1 MIAIR
6 AVALA
11 AVLTVAQI
19 APAAD
24 PPSIPWHSQTAT
36 ALAVARAQQKMLLVY
51 YRGAC
56 DKCNDAMDAM
66 FASAASDEV
75 FTHTFDT
82 YLPLRVIAGYGTR
95 RHPITDELASEGEV
109 PLIAVYDASGA
120 QLMVRKGK
128 VSWST
133 FVEDLLRLRGERPR
147 VVRSVE
153 LRRAGHAPEADL
165 LLGNALINARQPL
178 PAASRLQSAVK
189 GFRAVNAEELAQMA
203 ELFEGGAWYLAGQK
217 ARGRKMINDVLRK
230 PASDAVAAEAYVSIA
245 RQYEA
250 ESMVHATAIPG
261 VLPSTTGRPGTR
273 GMAPT
278 PSGGTARSRVMNSK
292 REMVKAIESYRK
304 AYELAPEGSSA
315 LEQSRYSLE
324 RLDDGPLPLRKTPA
338 QSLLRI
344 VTPARMTILGDADF
358 LLEGAVNIGAVNTAR
373 VDYLLDDVKVAS
385 SAKHPF
391 RVSIDVGRT
400 PRARTV
406 KAVAFDAAGN
416 AKGEALATI
425 NDRMDAFFVSIV
437 APASSWIGGAND
449 IELDVHVPPGR
460 SVSRVDVSWN
470 GKDIATLT
478 AAPFRARM
486 NVTPREFGY
495 LRAVAT
501 LDDGNS
507 AEVTRLYNSAGVSES
522 VEVGAVTVIASVTN
536 GKGERIG
543 GLGSKDFAIADEG
556 QPVTPTLRSADDD
569 PVTIGIAIDSS
580 SSMSGMQIYVIRAAT
595 EFLGRAL
602 RPQDQAFVVAFDTG
616 PRLVHPRSS
625 DAAKLRE
632 SVFALAPSGGTSIFD
647 GVTFALQQFQ
657 GIGGKKALLVFS
669 DGREGTSSASAKECQ
684 RMARTVGVPVYGI
697 VPPKGNR
704 RNNAISGIAGDTGG
718 TMFFGEPEETF
729 PALFE
734 RLAAEMRGQY
744 VLSFTRPAGIKA
756 GTWRSIRV
764 AVDRQ
769 DASVRT
775 IQGYRAN

>member
-6 AVALA
+6 AVAL
-11 AVLTVAQI
+11 VSLLTVAQI
-19 APAAD
+19 TPAAD

-51 YRGAC
+51 YRGVC

-82 YLPLRVIAGYGTR
+82 YLPLRVIAGYATR
-95 RHPITDELASEGEV
+95 RHPITDELAADGEV

-120 QLMVRKGK
+120 QLMIRKGK

-153 LRRAGHAPEADL
+153 MRRAGQAPEADL
-165 LLGNALINARQPL
+165 LLGNALFNARQAL
-178 PAASRLQSAVK
+178 PAADRLQRAVE

-217 ARGRKMINDVLRK
+217 GRGRKVVTDVLK
-230 PASDAVAAEAYVSIA
+230 NPATDAVAAEAHVAIA

-250 ESMVHATAIPG
+250 ESMMHAAAIPG
-261 VLPSTTGRPGTR
+261 ALPSTTAKPATR
-273 GMAPT
+273 GTVPT

-344 VTPARMTILGDADF
+344 VTPARMTILGDADV
-358 LLEGAVNIGAVNTAR
+358 LVEGATNIAR

-425 NDRMDAFFVSIV
+425 NDRIDAFFVSIV
-437 APASSWIGGAND
+437 APASPWIGGAND

-470 GKDIATLT
+470 GQDIATLT

-507 AEVTRLYNSAGVSES
+507 AEVTRIYNSTGVSES

-536 GKGERIG
+536 DKGERIG
-543 GLGSKDFAIADEG
+543 GLGSSDFAITDEK
-556 QPVTPTLRSADDD
+556 QQVTPTLRSSDDD

-580 SSMSGMQIYVIRAAT
+580 SSMSGRQVYVIRAAT

-625 DAAKLRE
+625 DVAKLRE

-657 GIGGKKALLVFS
+657 GISGKKALLVFT
-669 DGREGTSSASAKECQ
+669 DGDEGTSSASAKECQ

-704 RNNAISGIAGDTGG
+704 RSNALSGIVADTGG
-718 TMFFGEPEETF
+718 TMFFGEPEEIF
-729 PALFE
+729 PALFQ
-734 RLAAEMRGQY
+734 RLSAEMRGQY

>member
-6 AVALA
+6 ADVNAAVLA
-11 AVLTVAQI
+11 AVLTIAHIAQ
-19 APAAD
+19 AEEPR
-24 PPSIPWHSQTAT
+24 PIPWHSVPDV
-36 ALAVARAQQKMLLVY
+36 ALHVARAQQKMVLVY

-56 DKCNDAMDAM
+56 GKCNDEMDAA
-66 FASAASDEV
+66 FVQAAGDDV
-75 FTHTFDT
+75 FTHAFDT
-82 YLPLRVIAGYGTR
+82 YMPLRVTVGTTPP
-95 RHPITDELASEGEV
+95 HPMLEELAKEREA
-109 PLIAVYDASGA
+109 PLVAVYDASGV
-120 QLMVRKGK
+120 QLTVLSRKL
-128 VSWST
+128 SWSAS
-133 FVEDLLRLRGERPR
+133 VEELLRLRAERFR
-147 VVRSVE
+147 IMRSVE
-153 LRRAGHAPEADL
+153 LRQAGKVADADL
-165 LLGNALINARQPL
+165 LLGNALFNARQAR
-178 PAASRLQSAVK
+178 PAADRLHRAAEA
-189 GFRAVNAEELAQMA
+189 FRAMKVDELAQMA
-203 ELFEGGAWYLAGQK
+203 DLLEGGAWYLAGQK
-217 ARGRKMINDVLRK
+217 ARGRKLVADVVRK
-230 PASDAVAAEAYVSIA
+230 PVSDAVAAEAWVAIA

-250 ESMVHATAIPG
+250 ESMRLATSIPAA
-261 VLPSTTGRPGTR
+261 LPSTAAKPGTR
-273 GMAPT
+273 GLIPT
-278 PSGGTARSRVMNSK
+278 PSGGSARSRVLTSK
-292 REMVKAIESYRK
+292 REMLRAVESYRK
-304 AYELAPEGSSA
+304 AYAIAPEGSFA

-324 RLDDGPLPLRKTPA
+324 RLDDQPLPARKSPLST
-338 QSLLRI
+338 LLRI
-344 VTPARMTILGDADF
+344 VTPARATILGDADF
-358 LLEGAVNIGAVNTAR
+358 LVEGAGDVKR

-385 SAKHPF
+385 AVKHPF

-406 KAVAFDAAGN
+406 KAVAYDAAGN

-425 NDRMDAFFVSIV
+425 NDRMDAFFVSII
-437 APASSWIGGAND
+437 APASAWIGGAND
-449 IELDVHVPPGR
+449 VELDVRIPPGR

-470 GKDIATLT
+470 GSEIATLT
-478 AAPFRARM
+478 AAPYRARM

-507 AEVTRLYNSAGVSES
+507 AEVTRLYNAAGVSES

-536 GKGERIG
+536 GQGERIG
-543 GLGSKDFAIADEG
+543 GLGSGNFAIADEG
-556 QPVTPTLRSADDD
+556 HPVSPTLRSADDD

-580 SSMSGMQIYVIRAAT
+580 SSMSGMQVYVIRAAT

-602 RPQDQAFVVAFDTG
+602 RPQDEAFVVAFDTG
-616 PRLVHPRSS
+616 PRLVHPRSG

-632 SVFALAPSGGTSIFD
+632 SVYALTPQGGTSIFD

-657 GIGGKKALLVFS
+657 GISGKKALLVLS

-697 VPPKGNR
+697 VPPKGNTNR
-704 RNNAISGIAGDTGG
+704 RSNAISGIAEDTGG
-718 TMFFGEPEETF
+718 AMVFAEPEATF

-744 VLSFTRPAGIKA
+744 VLSFTRPAGIKP

-764 AVDRQ
+764 SVDRQ

>member
-6 AVALA
+6 AAALATLLTLTHVALA
-11 AVLTVAQI
+11 AG
-19 APAAD
+19 
-24 PPSIPWHSQTAT
+24 PPSIPWHSVPAV
-36 ALAVARAQQKMLLVY
+36 ALHVARAQQKMVLVY

-56 DKCNDAMDAM
+56 GKCNDEMDAM
-66 FASAASDEV
+66 FVEAANDDV
-75 FTHTFDT
+75 FMHAFDT
-82 YLPLRVIAGYGTR
+82 YLPLRLTSGVSAP
-95 RHPITDELASEGEV
+95 HPMLDELAKKREA
-109 PLIAVYDASGA
+109 PLIALYDASGV
-120 QLMVRKGK
+120 QLVVLNRKL
-128 VSWST
+128 SWSAK
-133 FVEDLLRLRGERPR
+133 VEELLRVRGERPR
-147 VVRSVE
+147 IVRSAE
-153 LRRAGHAPEADL
+153 MRLAGQVPDADL
-165 LLGNALINARQPL
+165 LLGNALYNARQAL
-178 PAASRLQSAVK
+178 PAADRLERAAEA
-189 GFRAVNAEELAQMA
+189 FRAAKAEQLTQMA
-203 ELFEGGAWYLAGQK
+203 EILEGGAWYLAGQR
-217 ARGRKMINDVLRK
+217 ARGRKLVTDVLRK
-230 PASDAVAAEAYVSIA
+230 PATEAVAAEAWVAIA

-250 ESMVHATAIPG
+250 EAMRMATGIPAA
-261 VLPSTTGRPGTR
+261 LPSSTANPATR
-273 GMAPT
+273 GMVPT
-278 PSGGTARSRVMNSK
+278 PSGGTARSRVMGSK
-292 REMVKAIESYRK
+292 REMLKAVESYRK
-304 AYELAPEGSSA
+304 AYEIAADGSFA

-324 RLDDGPLPLRKTPA
+324 RLDEETLPQRKSPSQT
-338 QSLLRI
+338 LLRI
-344 VTPARMTILGDADF
+344 VTPARMTVLGDADF
-358 LLEGAVNIGAVNTAR
+358 LVEGDGGVSR

-385 SAKHPF
+385 SVKHPF

-416 AKGEALATI
+416 AKGEAVATI

-437 APASSWIGGAND
+437 APASAWIGGAND
-449 IELDVHVPPGR
+449 VELDVHVPPGR

-470 GKDIATLT
+470 GADVAALT
-478 AAPFRARM
+478 EAPYRTRV

-536 GKGERIG
+536 NQGERIG
-543 GLGSKDFAIADEG
+543 GLGSSDFTIADEG
-556 QPVTPTLRSADDD
+556 HPVTPTLRSSDED

-580 SSMSGMQIYVIRAAT
+580 SSMSGMQVYVIHAAI

-616 PRLVHPRSS
+616 PRLVHPRSG
-625 DAAKLRE
+625 DAAALRE
-632 SVFALAPSGGTSIFD
+632 SVYGLAPQGGTSIFD

-669 DGREGTSSASAKECQ
+669 DGREGTSSASARECE

-697 VPPKGNR
+697 VPPEVNR

-718 TMFFGEPEETF
+718 AMFFGEPEEAF

-734 RLAAEMRGQY
+734 RLAAEIRGQY
-744 VLSFTRPAGIKA
+744 VLSFTRPAGIKP
-756 GTWRSIRV
+756 GTWRTIRV
-764 AVDRQ
+764 AVQRQ
-769 DASVRT
+769 NASVRT